1 MKTLIAKSKGEAV
14 AVEETV
20 TEGKKP
26 KAKAKAKAAAK
37 NEAAPSAGPAGAPGP
52 AVEDNTLCTA
62 NEGSA
67 PKTRKKGAGQDA
79 AAAAREALIAK
90 LSGAAK

>member
-37 NEAAPSAGPAGAPGP
+37 NEAAPAGPAGAPGP